1 MITDLDVII
10 KEWAYRTHD
19 GKPNPK
25 DDNHIYILSSLL
37 YELKWPMVVIDG
49 VIKNLREQETK
60 FKGRTKKGNL
70 RYFKTKDSLDKALEK
85 GTVEPVEE
93 PDKKDDEP
101 EKDPTKLSGKKDF
114 ERPRSDDDDTKKD
127 SKPRLTPQ
135 QKTELTQTDTEL
147 VETQL
152 FMYEG
157 DPQEKGGAGT
167 PTSRTGECVTTYAG
181 RKIKKLME
189 DGKKSYQEAR
199 EEVRQEL
206 LKQAKSKKGGKKAL
220 LTPDWV
226 ESGLRCLD
234 WVEENIGIQD
244 VEDFA
249 WDTPAGNELV
259 GSTGH
264 GTSADMFVKTKDG
277 RTIGISLKKD
287 FKVFVYS
294 GGLDKNMKQFS
305 KDSGIELAENT
316 TAEWYT
322 KTKKKIYDDNVDK
335 FNDPSV
341 KEKVCEKFE
350 AAKKSDEGYKKL
362 FGYQTLPK
370 KNRLVKIAQLSG
382 KKDIKDVTCDD
393 LYDSVI
399 NAEKRP
405 NDLKK
410 IVFAFAQSD
419 EEIDRAVGDIY
430 AKSREMDTTLRDN
443 IYEMLTQGDNS
454 EKFKELV
461 SQETHIDDVLFGTT
475 GDELDSLEV
484 IYGEKP
490 KGESM
495 KKEALVSMFGI
506 DEDYEKWKNEEDP
519 VKKEELK
526 KSLQDKIKEKMIIT
540 KEKGKPVVGVRIKN
554 PSPPPEESIK
564 PLFTL
569 GTRAR
574 GVTASPTM
582 EMGQTMFG
590 GLAFKNG
597 NIDINT
603 WPDEDK
609 KKYIESEA
617 GSILDDIEAEDV
629 DFSNEE
635 EVRDLIKY
643 LERLREDLGS
653 GSKFTEKSKLQKAI
667 TSLKRGLGEE

>member
-1 MITDLDVII
+1 MITDLNKIV
-10 KEWAYRTHD
+10 KEWSYRVND
-19 GKPNPK
+19 GKPNP
-25 DDNHIYILSSLL
+25 NNSTHLYHLSEILI
-37 YELKWPMVVIDG
+37 ENKWPFEVIDEF
-49 VIKNLREQETK
+49 IHNLNEQETK
-60 FKGRTKKGNL
+60 FKGRTKDGGL

-101 EKDPTKLSGKKDF
+101 KQDPTKLSGPDDF
-114 ERPRSDDDDTKKD
+114 ERPGDDTKKD
-127 SKPRLTPQ
+127 SKPKLTPK
-135 QKTELTQTDTEL
+135 QKTELTQADVEL

-189 DGKKSYQEAR
+189 EGKSYQDSR

-206 LKQAKSKKGGKKAL
+206 LKQAKSTKDGKKAL
-220 LTPDWV
+220 LTPEWV
-226 ESGLRCLD
+226 DSGLRCLD
-234 WVEENIGIQD
+234 WVEENIGIKKVD
-244 VEDFA
+244 DFA
-249 WDTPAGNELV
+249 WDTPEGNELV

-316 TAEWYT
+316 TAEWY
-322 KTKKKIYDDNVDK
+322 KNTKKKIYDDNIDK
-335 FNDPSV
+335 FNEPSV

-393 LYDSVI
+393 LYDNVV
-399 NAEKRP
+399 NAEKKP

-419 EEIDRAVGDIY
+419 KDLDNSVGNIY
-430 AKSREMDTTLRDN
+430 SESRKMDTTLRDN

-506 DEDYEKWKNEEDP
+506 DDDYEKWKNEEDP

-569 GTRAR
+569 STRAR
-574 GVTASPTM
+574 GVTAAPTM
-582 EMGQTMFG
+582 EMGQTIFG

-597 NIDINT
+597 NVDINT
-603 WPDEDK
+603 WPDKDK
-609 KKYIESEA
+609 KRYIEGEA
-617 GSILDDIEAEDV
+617 GSILDDVEAEDV

-635 EVRDLIKY
+635 DVRNTISY
-643 LERLREDLGS
+643 LERLRDDLGS
-653 GSKFTEKSKLQKAI
+653 GSTFTEKSKLEKAI
-667 TSLKRGLGEE
+667 NALKRGLGEE

>member
-1 MITDLDVII
+1 MITDFNEIV
-10 KEWAYRTHD
+10 KEWAYRVND
-19 GKPNPK
+19 GKPNP
-25 DDNHIYILSSLL
+25 NNSTHLYHLSEILI
-37 YELKWPMVVIDG
+37 ENKWPYEVIEELLQ
-49 VIKNLREQETK
+49 NLNEQESK
-60 FKGRTKKGNL
+60 FKARSKETGKI
-70 RYFKTKDSLDKALEK
+70 RYFKDKESMDNALDA
-85 GTVEPVEE
+85 GTVEPIDE
-93 PDKKDDEP
+93 PDKKKDEP
-101 EKDPTKLSGKKDF
+101 EEDPGKVTDF
-114 ERPRSDDDDTKKD
+114 ERPSSGDDDTKKD
-127 SKPRLTPQ
+127 SKSRLTPQ
-135 QKTELTQTDTEL
+135 QKKELTQNDTEL

-181 RKIKKLME
+181 RRIKKLME
-189 DGKKSYQEAR
+189 DGKSYQDAR

-206 LKQAKSKKGGKKAL
+206 LKQAKSKKDGKKAL

-393 LYDSVI
+393 LYDNVI

-410 IVFAFAQSD
+410 IAFAFAQSD

-506 DEDYEKWKNEEDP
+506 DDDYEKWKNEEDP
-519 VKKEELK
+519 IKKEELK

-569 GTRAR
+569 STRAR
-574 GVTASPTM
+574 GVTAAPTM

-635 EVRDLIKY
+635 EVRDLIRY

-667 TSLKRGLGEE
+667 ASLKRGLGEE